1 MYDEIFAAWRFEVEN
16 TELGR
21 LPADFYA
28 RIADYVRRIKE
39 ESRMLDRKT
48 AKASLLES
56 EAERVQRMVSDLVW
70 VRYRKLLKLI
80 TEEQKV
86 PSDLLAVEE
95 ESLYASFLSFSEA
108 YHGFV
113 KRLLLG
119 QVLEVGAAKVRRPQG
134 RVALRFLKA
143 IPAIVGVD
151 MKTYGP
157 FMAEDVG
164 SVPVEN
170 AKALVK
176 RGLAEVVEVS

>member
-1 MYDEIFAAWRFEVEN
+1 MYDEVFAAWRFEVEN
-16 TELGR
+16 AELGS

-28 RIADYVRRIKE
+28 RVADYVRRIKE
-39 ESRMLDRKT
+39 ETRMLDKKT
-48 AKASLLES
+48 VKAGLLES
-56 EAERVQRMVSDLVW
+56 EMERVQRMVGELVW
-70 VRYRKLLKLI
+70 VRYRKLLTLI

-95 ESLYASFLSFSEA
+95 ASLCAGFLSFSEA

-119 QVLEVGAAKVRRPQG
+119 QVLEVGVAKAPRPQG

-151 MKTYGP
+151 MKIYGP
-157 FMAEDVG
+157 FLAEDVG

-170 AKALVK
+170 AKGLVK

>member
-1 MYDEIFAAWRFEVEN
+1 MYDEVFAAWRFEVEN
-16 TELGR
+16 IKLGK
-21 LPADFYA
+21 LPADFYT
-28 RIADYVRRIKE
+28 RVADYVRRIKE
-39 ESRMLDRKT
+39 ETRMLDRKT
-48 AKASLLES
+48 VKAGLLES
-56 EAERVQRMVSDLVW
+56 ETERVQRMISELVW
-70 VRYRKLLKLI
+70 ARYRKLLMLI
-80 TEEQKV
+80 SEEQKV

-95 ESLYASFLSFSEA
+95 ESLCAGFLSFSEA

-119 QVLEVGAAKVRRPQG
+119 QVLEVGAAKMHRPQG
-134 RVALRFLKA
+134 KAALRFLKA

-170 AKALVK
+170 AKGLVK